1 MKKTSKKYKDVP
13 IFYFINKSYFL
24 YDKIDLIKET
34 FITALQKK
42 ILIYGSISYFNK
54 KTKDEI
60 FNIISTENFLKF
72 FVNKD
77 TTKNFLSFQPTNI
90 IGEILK
96 LKNKVYNFSLTKIGR
111 KREIQMPEPIETIII
126 KVQQSFEIAGGLNP
140 FQIEIED
147 DRLLNM
153 LKKYKNVIYR
163 LTPLGILFPAS
174 IKNETEQI
182 FIICRELN
190 DIKSLN

>member
-1 MKKTSKKYKDVP
+1 
-13 IFYFINKSYFL
+13 
-24 YDKIDLIKET
+24 
-34 FITALQKK
+34 
-42 ILIYGSISYFNK
+42 
-54 KTKDEI
+54 
-60 FNIISTENFLKF
+60 
-72 FVNKD
+72 
-77 TTKNFLSFQPTNI
+77 
-90 IGEILK
+90 
-96 LKNKVYNFSLTKIGR
+96 
-111 KREIQMPEPIETIII
+111 MPEPIETIII
-126 KVQQSFEIAGGLNP
+126 KVQQSFKIAGGLNP